1 MGLIF
6 VGALLVLSGVMFLA
20 AQPVRRGQLSG
31 GQLRS
36 AHTLEPRRPALG
48 FGVRANWPGLAMIVV
63 GAALLVG
70 GAAF

>member
-6 VGALLVLSGVMFLA
+6 VGALLVLGGVMFLA

-48 FGVRANWPGLAMIVV
+48 FGARPNWPGLAMVV
-63 GAALLVG
+63 LGAALLLG
-70 GAAF
+70 GAVF